1 MTAVKHP
8 TSLTAACVWVPLFPL
23 KCETERQP
31 ALAAQPVG
39 LLSPDDT
46 RRVWQVSPLARRAGV
61 RAGMT
66 VSQAIGA
73 CPALRLCEA
82 DPVHYDE
89 RFSHLLAAL
98 GEVSPVIEPAELGRA
113 FVGMDGLEGLYG
125 GPERQ
130 IEIMSHA
137 VRTLDVRLGWGRGK
151 FVSFVAATRAKPGEA
166 VVVPPGREVAFLA
179 DQPVAMLP
187 LEPELHRRL
196 RLLGLRTLGQFAA
209 LPEAAVTAQFGRAG
223 TRAWRLA
230 TGRAVEPVVGRSVP
244 EPVTAT
250 LVFFSAVAEH
260 DRLARAAAQL
270 VERALRHPRRIG
282 WRVQVA
288 RLVAGLE
295 RGGSWVAQAT
305 FKDPSADRDRIV
317 RPFALRLEQAPPAG
331 AVARLSVE
339 FLAFSPGTS
348 ELQLFARDASAAARA
363 SRRRALRS
371 AAREITLR
379 LKRPMLSHVVEVDPW
394 SRLPERR
401 YALIDFEP

>member
-31 ALAAQPVG
+31 GLSGQPVA

-89 RFSHLLAAL
+89 RFSRLLAAL
-98 GEVSPVIEPAELGRA
+98 GEVSPVVEPVELGRA

-125 GPERQ
+125 GPQQQ
-130 IEIMSHA
+130 IEILSLA
-137 VRTLDVRLGWGRGK
+137 VRDVRLGWGKGK
-151 FVSFVAATRAKPGEA
+151 FVSFVAATRALPGQA

-179 DQPVAMLP
+179 DQPVALLP

-196 RLLGLRTLGQFAA
+196 RLLGLRTLGQLAA

-230 TGRAVEPVVGRSVP
+230 TGRAVEPVVGRPIP

-250 LVFFSAVAEH
+250 VVFFSAVAEH
-260 DRLARAAAQL
+260 DRLTRAAAQL

-288 RLVAGLE
+288 RLVAGIE
-295 RGGSWVAQAT
+295 RGGSWVALAN

-331 AVARLSVE
+331 AVVRLTVE
-339 FLAFSPGTS
+339 FLAFSPGTA

-363 SRRRALRS
+363 GRLRALRS
-371 AAREITLR
+371 AVREIALR
-379 LKRPMLSHVVEVDPW
+379 LKRSMLSRVVEVDPW

>member
-1 MTAVKHP
+1 MAAVKHP

-23 KCETERQP
+23 KCEIERQP
-31 ALAAQPVG
+31 GLSGQPVA
-39 LLSPDDT
+39 LLSSDDT

-61 RAGMT
+61 K
-66 VSQAIGA
+66 
-73 CPALRLCEA
+73 LCEA

-89 RFSHLLAAL
+89 RFSRLLAAL

-130 IEIMSHA
+130 IEILSLA
-137 VRTLDVRLGWGRGK
+137 VRDVRMGWGKGK
-151 FVSFVAATRAKPGEA
+151 FVSFVAATRALPGQA

-179 DQPVAMLP
+179 DQPVALLP
-187 LEPELHRRL
+187 LEPDLHRRL
-196 RLLGLRTLGQFAA
+196 RLLGLRTLGQLAA

-230 TGRAVEPVVGRSVP
+230 TGRAVEPVVGRPIP

-250 LVFFSAVAEH
+250 VAFFAPVAEH
-260 DRLARAAAQL
+260 DRLTRAAAQL

-288 RLVAGLE
+288 RLVAGIE
-295 RGGSWVAQAT
+295 RGGSWVALAN

-331 AVARLSVE
+331 AVVRLTVE
-339 FLAFSPGTS
+339 FLAFSPGTA
-348 ELQLFARDASAAARA
+348 ELQLFARDAVAAARA
-363 SRRRALRS
+363 GRLRALRS
-371 AAREITLR
+371 AAREIALR